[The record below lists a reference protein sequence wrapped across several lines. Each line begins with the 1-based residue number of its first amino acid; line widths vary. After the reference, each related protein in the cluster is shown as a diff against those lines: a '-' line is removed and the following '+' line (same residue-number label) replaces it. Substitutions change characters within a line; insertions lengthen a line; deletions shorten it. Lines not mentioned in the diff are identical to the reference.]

1 MILYNMCIIS
11 ETIINYSI
19 EINMCRVTP
28 FFLYFTLVF
37 TAATQGMI
45 RRMHGN
51 ISADGSYLRM
61 MIVVVPVKSSI
72 QRTHKYTYGKCCI

>member
-1 MILYNMCIIS
+1 MCIIS

-45 RRMHGN
+45 RRMHGKEEMKRVVN
-51 ISADGSYLRM
+51 ISADGCSANDDRCRPREVLY
-61 MIVVVPVKSSI
+61 SA
-72 QRTHKYTYGKCCI
+72 YT